1 MENTVQRRVT
11 RSVAV
16 RDKWIGGDA
25 PILVQSMTSTC
36 TADVDLT
43 CAQIERLF
51 QTGCELV
58 RVAVPD
64 MDTARILGRIVERS
78 PLPVAAD
85 IHFDPDIALAA
96 LDQGVDKLRLNP
108 GNLKRKSALRA
119 IVKKAGTRNV
129 PIRIGVNA
137 GSVDRRLLLKSGGV
151 TPEVLVESA
160 VNEIRLLEDLG
171 FQNIVI
177 SMKAFDVPLL
187 LEAHRMLAQVVS
199 YPFHIGVT
207 EAGTLLC
214 GSVRSAVG
222 IGALLAIG
230 MGDTVRV
237 SLTDDPCQE
246 VKIAYEILKALNL
259 RKKGPVIV
267 SCPTCGRTRIDLVSL
282 TRAVE
287 EGMRKWDVPI
297 KVAVM
302 GCVVNGP
309 GEARMAD
316 VGVAG
321 GKGEGVIF
329 RKGRIVRKVREADIL
344 NALFEEVA
352 LLIES
357 GEHRQS

>member
-1 MENTVQRRVT
+1 MERRVT
-11 RSVAV
+11 RPVSV
-16 RDKWIGGDA
+16 RDRKIGGDA
-25 PILVQSMTSTC
+25 PVLVQSMTSTC

-51 QTGCELV
+51 QAGCELV

-64 MDTARILGRIVERS
+64 MYTARILGSIVQKS

-85 IHFDPDIALAA
+85 IHFDPDLALAA

-108 GNLKRKSALRA
+108 GNIKRKSALRA
-119 IVKKAGTRNV
+119 IVKKAGARNV

-137 GSVDRRLLLKSGGV
+137 GSVDKHLLRQYGGL
-151 TPEVLVESA
+151 TSEVLVQSA
-160 VNEIRLLEDLG
+160 LDEIRRLEALD
-171 FQNIVI
+171 FQDIVI

-187 LEAHRMLAQVVS
+187 LEAHRNLAQLVN

-214 GSVRSAVG
+214 GAVRSAVG
-222 IGALLAIG
+222 IGALLAMG

-237 SLTDDPCQE
+237 SLTEDPCEE

-282 TRAVE
+282 TKAVE
-287 EGMRKWDVPI
+287 KGMSQWDVPL

-316 VGVAG
+316 IGVAG

-344 NALFEEVA
+344 SALFEEVA
-352 LLIES
+352 LLIKS
-357 GEHRQS
+357 GE